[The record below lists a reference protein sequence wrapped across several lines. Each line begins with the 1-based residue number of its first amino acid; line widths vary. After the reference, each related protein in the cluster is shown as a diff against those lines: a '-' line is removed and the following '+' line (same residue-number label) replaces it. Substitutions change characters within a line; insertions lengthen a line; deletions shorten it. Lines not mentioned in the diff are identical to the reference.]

1 MQANA
6 LNLLHRTME
15 AQLVRAEHPADF
27 PYLPPVP
34 SDRYTDPGFARLE
47 HDGLWMKNWLLAGHI
62 SELPAAGS
70 YFLFHQLDRSV
81 IISRAKDG
89 TIRAFHNSCRHRGS
103 ALLLEQ
109 KGKAMRFVC
118 PYHAWGYS
126 LEGELKSV
134 PDQHDFTCLN
144 KADNGLKPVR
154 CEINRGMI
162 FINFDENAGPL
173 DDFLAPQSAQKEGY
187 PIESMVVK
195 DRLLIEMDCNWKLA
209 LHNFLEIYHVATVH
223 AKTLAPYLNS
233 QSFVIA
239 LFANGHMRFAT
250 RKKKGDSIFDQQ
262 LYKPDNVAD
271 VFSECTIALPTFP
284 NTFFALDPGGFS
296 LQSFWPAGPDKSIME
311 VRLMGWD
318 VDTEADKQHWQAM
331 NGIVRN
337 ILSEDLCLFSSIQ
350 RSLTQGTIPHLTF
363 GYQERALYWFEEEL
377 DRRIGI
383 DSIPESQRVAQVLAG
398 QMQR

>member
-1 MQANA
+1 MQADA
-6 LNLLHRTME
+6 LNLLQRTME
-15 AQLVRAEHPADF
+15 AQLVRSEHPADF

-34 SDRYTDPGFARLE
+34 ASRYTDPGFARLE
-47 HDGLWMKNWLLAGHI
+47 HDGLWMRNWLLAGHV
-62 SELPAAGS
+62 SELPEAGS
-70 YFLFHQLDRSV
+70 YFLFHQLDQSV
-81 IISRAKDG
+81 IISRARDG
-89 TIRAFHNSCRHRGS
+89 AIRAFHNACRHRGS

-144 KADNGLKPVR
+144 KADNSLKPVR
-154 CEINRGMI
+154 CEVNRGMI
-162 FINFDENAGPL
+162 FINFDESAGSL
-173 DDFLAPQSAQKEGY
+173 DDFLAPQSAQKEGF
-187 PIESMVVK
+187 PLEKMVVK
-195 DRLLIEMDCNWKLA
+195 KRLLVEMDCNWKLA

-223 AKTLAPYLNS
+223 ARTLAPYLNS

-239 LFANGHMRFAT
+239 LFANGHMRFGT
-250 RKKKGDSIFDQQ
+250 RKKKGDSIFEEQ
-262 LYKPDNVAD
+262 LYKPDDVAS

-296 LQSFWPAGPDKSIME
+296 LQSFWPSGPDKSIME

-318 VDTEADKQHWQAM
+318 VDTDADQQHWEAM
-331 NGIVRN
+331 DGIVRN
-337 ILSEDLCLFSSIQ
+337 ILSEDLRLFESIQ
-350 RSLTQGTIPHLTF
+350 RSLKQGTIPQLTF
-363 GYQERALYWFEEEL
+363 GYQERALYWFEEEV

-383 DSIPESQRVAQVLAG
+383 QSIPESQRVAQVLSG
-398 QMQR
+398 QMVR